1 MSGLLAG
8 LALRGAGLD
17 PPGKP
22 LLAPRG
28 RARFEPMGG
37 VTDGD
42 VGEAAFV
49 PVAEVDTPPSH
60 VPPPSA
66 TQPLATISRAEV
78 APPVA
83 APPIRVQRIDR
94 DVPPVPPSQPPA
106 TIALPSAV
114 VPAPVVSLSEPPQ
127 VVFPAA
133 APSADSAAP
142 ESGLVADAPRTTPF
156 VEPRST
162 PRNAV
167 RMLLDHLASNN
178 EPGEPRT
185 PDRSGVD
192 KDSVGTSAP
201 VSAAAEPPRVTVS
214 IDRIQVVVEAPPS
227 RAAPI
232 MHPTTQAIGFASY
245 ARIRRGMPR

>member
-17 PPGKP
+17 QPGKP
-22 LLAPRG
+22 VLAPRG

-42 VGEAAFV
+42 IGEAAFV
-49 PVAEVDTPPSH
+49 PVSEVATPSPH
-60 VPPPSA
+60 TPPSA
-66 TQPLATISRAEV
+66 TQPHAEIPRPEV

-83 APPIRVQRIDR
+83 AQSIRVQPIDR
-94 DVPPVPPSQPPA
+94 GVPPVPPSQPPGK
-106 TIALPSAV
+106 IASPSAV
-114 VPAPVVSLSEPPQ
+114 VPALVVPASEPPQ
-127 VVFPAA
+127 VAFPAA
-133 APSADSAAP
+133 EPSANSAASEP
-142 ESGLVADAPRTTPF
+142 WPVAEAPRATPL

-167 RMLLDHLASNN
+167 RMLLDHLASKK
-178 EPGEPRT
+178 EPGNPRT
-185 PDRSGVD
+185 PDPSAVD
-192 KDSVGTSAP
+192 ADSVGTSAP

-227 RAAPI
+227 RPAPI
-232 MHPTTQAIGFASY
+232 THPTTQAIGFASF